1 MIVETMFGL
10 ATAGIVTLNATEE
23 WREKRREIKNIKNQW
38 NILMDAIDKEN
49 KIEQT
54 YEILE
59 VIKKHYG
66 FNTIVSLPLG
76 KSIVEFRKLLPI
88 INQCFSSETIAE
100 LSTDNKTVYMRVRL
114 LEKEIRD
121 KDNIRFK
128 WYKLFNDGNKVRNS
142 FGETFKITKMEDIL
156 KPNTEEIVGYRLHVL
171 IPTGLNFDDLESYE
185 DQIGKTI
192 GKCFIRWNFDTNFA
206 EVEIITVQLQ
216 NNVKFTP
223 ITCKPWE
230 LYCCITNSYKPIMLD
245 FKSSPFAIVGGQNGS
260 GKTVL
265 ELAPMI
271 NLATQHG
278 ESEVIYTIGMVSAKQ
293 DLRILANLPNTK
305 YYAKDL
311 KSSLSL
317 MRYLI
322 KETERR
328 NRSFEDCE
336 KFTTNIFEY
345 NKNNK
350 GKLPFIYFITDEIT
364 DYMPEDYD
372 TKQDK
377 ADKKEFMSLFWK
389 LCRTGRSAGVWAI
402 ISTQRG
408 DTKSL
413 GGDGNIKSQMGNKLC
428 MYQPNYCSAQTIM
441 GENNAI
447 RVMKLNKS
455 NREVLV
461 EYTEGVYL
469 AKTLFLSNEM
479 MEEILEPYLLDKPNY
494 YNLDKN
500 GNIVEIKEN
509 TQKSNENKDNSN
521 KNEEKMS
528 KNTQNEIANDV
539 VIEPKGMQ
547 LSRFEMNRLK
557 KQKKL
562 EEEKAI
568 KDKLESIKENIKGW

>member
-1 MIVETMFGL
+1 MIVETAIGL
-10 ATAGIVTLNATEE
+10 AMVSSVAMTLTEDY
-23 WREKRREIKNIKNQW
+23 RANRREIKEIKYKW
-38 NILMDAIDKEN
+38 NILMDSIAKEN
-49 KIEQT
+49 KLCQT
-54 YEILE
+54 YTMLE

-66 FNTIVSLPLG
+66 FDTIMSLPLG
-76 KSIVEFRKLLPI
+76 KSIVEFRKLLPV
-88 INQCFSSETIAE
+88 INQCFGSETIAE
-100 LSTDNKTVYMRVRL
+100 LSKDNTSVYMRVRFL
-114 LEKEIRD
+114 GNEISD
-121 KDNIRFK
+121 KDNIRFM

-142 FGETFKITKMEDIL
+142 FGETFKITKMENIL
-156 KPNTEEIVGYRLHVL
+156 KPNTEDIVGYRLHVM
-171 IPTGLNFDDLESYE
+171 IPTGLNFDDLESCE

-192 GKCFIRWNFDTNFA
+192 GKCFIRWNFNSNLA

-216 NNVKFTP
+216 NNVEFTP
-223 ITCKPWE
+223 IACKPWE

-271 NLATQHG
+271 NLATQYN
-278 ESEVIYTIGMVSAKQ
+278 ESEVVYTIGMVSAKQ
-293 DLRILANLPNTK
+293 DLRILSLLPNTK

-328 NRSFEDCE
+328 NRSFENCDR
-336 KFTTNIFEY
+336 FITNIFEY
-345 NKNNK
+345 NKSNK
-350 GKLPFIYFITDEIT
+350 DKLPLIYFITDEIT

-377 ADKKEFMSLFWK
+377 SDKKEFMSLFWK

-441 GENNAI
+441 GENNAL
-447 RVMKLNKS
+447 RVMKLNKA
-455 NREVLV
+455 NRDVLV

-469 AKTLFLSNEM
+469 AKTLFLSNQM
-479 MEEILEPYLLDKPNY
+479 MENILKPYMLESPNY
-494 YNLDKN
+494 YKLDLN
-500 GNIVEIKEN
+500 GNILEEN
-509 TQKSNENKDNSN
+509 VKK
-521 KNEEKMS
+521 EEKS
-528 KNTQNEIANDV
+528 SPKALENEQKEV
-539 VIEPKGMQ
+539 KTSEKPQKT
-547 LSRFEMNRLK
+547 SRFSEYQAKRNDK
-557 KQKKL
+557 EK
-562 EEEKAI
+562 EKAKKEEYLRNKKEQI
-568 KDKLESIKENIKGW
+568 LNNSIKAGEKGVN